1 MKFSSDSQGTNFLS
15 FEDND
20 EDLFKSESAQ
30 IGKTFDDFEI
40 LQVLSE
46 NNKQGDSFVAKVLS
60 RTNNKIYSMKKVD
73 LSQNKDFN
81 SKNASSLLD
90 KLITIN
96 HPHILRY
103 FTYFQERN
111 NLYLIM
117 EYMDNAD
124 IIGYI
129 QAYQIF
135 NKPLPEFEIW
145 NILLQCLSALNYL
158 SKLNLGNIGIKL
170 TNIFITNMYNIKIGV
185 FRDFNVI
192 NNNDINEEIILL
204 KKYLYVMMKSLS
216 FEIKELDVLSFL
228 DNITIDNFSNDVYSK
243 ELIDIMNKKF
253 SGNFPDLYNLIKEEY
268 TKKYSKNSSIKAIV
282 KCLSSDKYFTNTLM
296 TGRKEIES
304 NKEKYYMTNWFL
316 KAIDAVNGKEES
328 NMRLFTDEF
337 KRALALTYIK
347 LDGNEEIEPILVLAF
362 LLNKIHKEMNKIDKE
377 QISEDAYNKYMK
389 SSLINKNYVFDGE
402 EKDRTNKEQMLQE
415 FVNYFNAIMQSPISQ
430 RFISFMKHV
439 KCCQKCNTHY
449 YSFSN
454 FLYIVFDLTKLNNL
468 QSFDLIND
476 GFQASYNTGKNLNDN
491 NNGNDKIRCERCQSE
506 EVVQFNRYYMI
517 NNQLIIYFYRGRK
530 YENCLPINFSENI
543 NVKNFIEPG
552 INSAQDYYLVGSVNR
567 KIGIDEFISY
577 NRDPNNVNKW
587 KSNNDFNVLNQNQ
600 KNGKE
605 QIIMLFYNSKV
616 NFG

>member
-90 KLITIN
+90 KLIMIN

-103 FTYFQERN
+103 YTYFQERN

-268 TKKYSKNSSIKAIV
+268 AKKYSKNSSIIAIV

-530 YENCLPINFSENI
+530 YENRLPINFSENI
-543 NVKNFIEPG
+543 NVKNFIEPN
-552 INSAQDYYLVGSVNR
+552 INSAQDFYLVGSVNR
-567 KIGIDEFISY
+567 KIGSDEFISY
-577 NRDPNNVNKW
+577 NRDPNNENKW
-587 KSNNDFNVLNQNQ
+587 KSNKDFNALNQNQ
-600 KNGKE
+600 MNGKE

>member
-103 FTYFQERN
+103 YTYFQERN
-111 NLYLIM
+111 NLYLIL

-243 ELIDIMNKKF
+243 ELIDIMNTKF

-268 TKKYSKNSSIKAIV
+268 AKKYNKNSSIKAIV

-316 KAIDAVNGKEES
+316 KAIDAVNGKEEF
-328 NMRLFTDEF
+328 NMQLFTDEF

-567 KIGIDEFISY
+567 KIGSDEFISY

-600 KNGKE
+600 MNGKE

>member
-90 KLITIN
+90 KLIMIN

-103 FTYFQERN
+103 YTYFQERN

-268 TKKYSKNSSIKAIV
+268 TKKYSKYSSIKAIV

-316 KAIDAVNGKEES
+316 KAIDALNGKEES

-567 KIGIDEFISY
+567 KIGSDEFISY

-600 KNGKE
+600 MNGKE

>member
-103 FTYFQERN
+103 YTYFQERN
-111 NLYLIM
+111 NLYLIL

-243 ELIDIMNKKF
+243 ELIDIMSKKF
-253 SGNFPDLYNLIKEEY
+253 SGNFPDLYNLIKKEY
-268 TKKYSKNSSIKAIV
+268 AKKYNKNSSIKAIV

-316 KAIDAVNGKEES
+316 KAIDALNGKEEH
-328 NMRLFTDEF
+328 NTQFFTDEF

-377 QISEDAYNKYMK
+377 QISEDAYNKYKK
-389 SSLINKNYVFDGE
+389 STLINKNYVFDGE

-439 KCCQKCNTHY
+439 KCCQKCNTNY

-454 FLYIVFDLTKLNNL
+454 FLYIVFDLTKLKNI

-476 GFQASYNTGKNLNDN
+476 GFQVGYNTAKNLNDN

-530 YENCLPINFSENI
+530 YENRLPINFSENI

-567 KIGIDEFISY
+567 KIGSDEFISY

-600 KNGKE
+600 MNGKE